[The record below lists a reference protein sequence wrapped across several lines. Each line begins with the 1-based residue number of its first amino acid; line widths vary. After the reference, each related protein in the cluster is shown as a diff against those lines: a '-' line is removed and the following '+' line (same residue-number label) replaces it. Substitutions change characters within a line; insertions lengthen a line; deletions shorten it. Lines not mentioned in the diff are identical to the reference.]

1 MSGPP
6 GVGRRGFLER
16 VAAASAGAFLDGPS
30 PAVRR
35 NAARPHAIAISSGD
49 VDGGRAIVWGQADR
63 TARMVVEYAT
73 TESFADPRRI
83 VGPAARASTDYT
95 ARVELSGL
103 PPGQRL
109 FYRVTFQDAADPRS
123 RSEPLVGR
131 FRTAPDTLGGVSFA
145 WGGDVA
151 GQGWG
156 IDKARGGFA
165 IFDALRR
172 AEPDLF
178 IHSGDAIYADNP
190 LAEEVKLD
198 DGTRWR
204 NIVTPS
210 KSKVAETLDEFRGNY
225 RYNLI
230 DDHYRAFQAE
240 VPWVMQWDDHEVLN
254 NWYPGEIL
262 DDARYAVKD
271 VSLLAS
277 RAKRAFLEY
286 APLRPTAGDPR
297 RIYRKL
303 SYGPSLDVFVLD
315 LRTYR
320 SPNGSNREA
329 ALAPGARILGAAQ
342 TAWLCAGLAASKAT
356 WKVIA
361 CDMPLGL
368 VVRDGPDAFE
378 AVANG
383 EAGAPLGRELEIAEV
398 LRSAQSD
405 GVRNIVFV
413 TADVHYAAAHHFHPD
428 RATVH
433 DFRPFWEFIAGPLH
447 AGTFFNGD
455 LDPTFGPEA
464 LFRAVPPD
472 LKPNR
477 PPSDGLQFFGTGRIA
492 AATETLTVE
501 LHDRAGKVLWAVDLE
516 PERS

>member
-73 TESFADPRRI
+73 TESFASPRRL
-83 VGPAARASTDYT
+83 VGPAATAATDYT
-95 ARVELSGL
+95 ARVDLTGL
-103 PPGQRL
+103 PPGQRV
-109 FYRVTFQDAADPRS
+109 FYRVVFEDVAGTRD
-123 RSEPLVGR
+123 RSEPMVGR
-131 FRTAPDTLGGVSFA
+131 FRTAPDSRGGVSFA

-156 IDKARGGFA
+156 IDKARGGYA

-172 AEPDLF
+172 AEPDVF
-178 IHSGDAIYADNP
+178 IHSGDSIYADNP
-190 LAEEVKLD
+190 LQAEVTLD
-198 DGTRWR
+198 DGTLWR

-210 KSKVAETLDEFRGNY
+210 KSKVAETLDEFRGNF

-240 VPWVMQWDDHEVLN
+240 ASWAMQWDDHEVMN
-254 NWYPGEIL
+254 NWYPGEIT
-262 DDARYAVKD
+262 DDDRYEVKD

-286 APLRPTAGDPR
+286 APVRRTAADQR

-303 SYGPSLDVFVLD
+303 SYGPSLDVFMLD

-320 SPNGSNREA
+320 GVNSANRQPELA
-329 ALAPGARILGAAQ
+329 APSRILGAAQ
-342 TAWLCAGLAASKAT
+342 VAWLKSALAASKAT
-356 WKVIA
+356 WKLIA
-361 CDMPLGL
+361 CDLPLGL
-368 VVRDGPDAFE
+368 VVKDGPGSLE

-383 EAGAPLGRELEIAEV
+383 DAGPPLGRELEIAEV

-501 LHDRAGKVLWAVDLE
+501 LHDRAGKVLWSVDLE

>member
-1 MSGPP
+1 MKRPSGI
-6 GVGRRGFLER
+6 GRRDFLER
-16 VAAASAGAFLDGPS
+16 IAGASAFAFLDGPS
-30 PAVRR
+30 PIMRR
-35 NAARPHAIAISSGD
+35 NAARPHAIAIASGD
-49 VDGGRAIVWGQADR
+49 VDGGRAIVWGQCDR
-63 TARMVVEYAT
+63 TAKMVVEYAT
-73 TESFADPRRI
+73 TESFSDSRRLL
-83 VGPAARASTDYT
+83 GPTATAATDYT
-95 ARVELSGL
+95 ARLDLTGL
-103 PPGQRL
+103 PPGQRV
-109 FYRVTFQDAADPRS
+109 FYRVSFQDAADRSS

-131 FRTAPDTLGGVSFA
+131 FRTAPASKGGVSFA

-156 IDKARGGFA
+156 IDKGRGGFA
-165 IFDALRR
+165 IFDALRK
-172 AEPDLF
+172 AEPDVF

-190 LAEEVKLD
+190 LQEEVKLD
-198 DGTRWR
+198 DGTVWR
-204 NIVTPS
+204 NIVTPF
-210 KSKVAETLDEFRGNY
+210 KSKVAETLAEFRGNY

-254 NWYPGEIL
+254 NWYPGEIQ
-262 DDARYAVKD
+262 DDDRYEVKD

-286 APLRPTAGDPR
+286 APLRVTASDPK

-320 SPNGSNREA
+320 GANGPNKEPA
-329 ALAPGARILGAAQ
+329 GARILGAAQ
-342 TAWLCAGLAASKAT
+342 TAWLIAGLTASTAT

-361 CDMPLGL
+361 CDMPIGL
-368 VVRDGPDAFE
+368 VVDDGERAFE

-383 EAGAPLGRELEIAEV
+383 DAGAPLGREVEIAEV
-398 LRSAQSD
+398 LKAASTR

-428 RATVH
+428 RAAFKEFH
-433 DFRPFWEFIAGPLH
+433 PFWEFVAGPLH
-447 AGTFFNGD
+447 AGTFFNGT

-464 LFRAVPPD
+464 RFRAVPAD
-472 LKPNR
+472 MKPNR
-477 PPSDGLQFFGTGRIA
+477 PPGEGLQFFGRGVISPA
-492 AATETLTVE
+492 EVLTVS
-501 LHDRAGKVLWAVDLE
+501 LHDRTGRQIYSVDLD
-516 PERS
+516 PAG